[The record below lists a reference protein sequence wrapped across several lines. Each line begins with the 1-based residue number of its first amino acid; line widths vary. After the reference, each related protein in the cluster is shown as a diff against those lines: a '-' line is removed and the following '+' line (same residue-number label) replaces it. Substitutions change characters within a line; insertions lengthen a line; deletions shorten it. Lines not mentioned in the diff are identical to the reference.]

1 MPIGK
6 NAKSKTYANSIKN
19 VVLLPFKCSPFS
31 GQKDSFY
38 KAKGPHLQAKRTTFE
53 KQVKSFI
60 IKEGVFK
67 GIE

>member
-19 VVLLPFKCSPFS
+19 VVLLPFKCSPF
-31 GQKDSFY
+31 GVQKDSFY
-38 KAKGPHLQAKRTTFE
+38 KPKGPHLQAKRITFE

>member
-19 VVLLPFKCSPFS
+19 VVLLPFKCSPFG

-38 KAKGPHLQAKRTTFE
+38 KPKGLHLEGKRITFE
-53 KQVKSFI
+53 KQESFI

>member
-31 GQKDSFY
+31 VQKDSFY
-38 KAKGPHLQAKRTTFE
+38 KAKGLHLQAKRITFE

-60 IKEGVFK
+60 IKTGFF
-67 GIE
+67 

>member
-19 VVLLPFKCSPFS
+19 VVLLPFKCSPVS

-38 KAKGPHLQAKRTTFE
+38 KPDGLHLQAKRTTFE
-53 KQVKSFI
+53 KQ
-60 IKEGVFK
+60 
-67 GIE
+67 